1 MSTNNRYR
9 VRGYAQTV
17 PPRRVPLWPLA
28 FGGALLTALI
38 LGVGIWQGVGL
49 ARSPQQ
55 GRSAPA
61 PLERAQPAAPAAAVP
76 AAVNP
81 AVAQPDAPVGDI
93 WARYEH
99 PTAYR
104 VLVRT
109 AQNDYLYVCLD
120 GGCEHTEQEAETL
133 RSAVYARG
141 GSAVVV
147 TPRGHVPGGASVAA
161 RPGWGGYP
169 ANGPTPRPMDD
180 DKTLARVTLQAT
192 AGGK

>member
-1 MSTNNRYR
+1 MAFSEDHQRLQKA
-9 VRGYAQTV
+9 RGVIRAKGQ
-17 PPRRVPLWPLA
+17 RRADLQRIA
-28 FGGALLTALI
+28 FGT
-38 LGVGIWQGVGL
+38 
-49 ARSPQQ
+49 R
-55 GRSAPA
+55 GRD
-61 PLERAQPAAPAAAVP
+61 Q
-76 AAVNP
+76 NP

-120 GGCEHTEQEAETL
+120 GGCEYTEQEAETL

>member
-28 FGGALLTALI
+28 FVGALLAALI
-38 LGVGIWQGVGL
+38 LGIVIWQGVGL
-49 ARSPQQ
+49 ARSP
-55 GRSAPA
+55 RSV
-61 PLERAQPAAPAAAVP
+61 AQPTAAPVAAI
-76 AAVNP
+76 P
-81 AVAQPDAPVGDI
+81 AVAQPDAPSI

-120 GGCEHTEQEAETL
+120 GACEYSEQEAETL

-180 DKTLARVTLQAT
+180 DRVLARVTLQAT

>member
-1 MSTNNRYR
+1 MSTNSRYR
-9 VRGYAQTV
+9 ARGYAQTV

-28 FGGALLTALI
+28 LVGALLAALA
-38 LGVGIWQGVGL
+38 LGVVIWQGVGL
-49 ARSPQQ
+49 ARSP
-55 GRSAPA
+55 RSV
-61 PLERAQPAAPAAAVP
+61 AQPAAAPVAAVP

-81 AVAQPDAPVGDI
+81 AVAQPDAPVDI

-99 PTAYR
+99 PTLYR

-120 GGCEHTEQEAETL
+120 GACEYTEQEAETL

-180 DKTLARVTLQAT
+180 DRVLARVTLQAT